1 MDRED
6 YGAYYRKF
14 TLYAKF
20 LKSIT
25 HLSER
30 DERLQFVDGL
40 PESLREKV
48 LRRLELTHPAVAVS
62 AGYPVADSHEAALRV
77 FSDSDYTA
85 VVVPIVNFSLINST
99 PGCFI

>member
-1 MDRED
+1 MDHED
-6 YGAYYRKF
+6 YGAYYPKF

-25 HLSER
+25 HLSKR

-62 AGYPVADSHEAALRV
+62 AGYPVADSHEAALQV
-77 FSDSDYTA
+77 FSDSDY
-85 VVVPIVNFSLINST
+85 IK
-99 PGCFI
+99 